1 MSVDTFARNQREHPP
16 TGDRPVWLFG
26 YGSLIWK
33 VDFPWLQRQ
42 RAHVHGWTRRLW
54 QGSHD
59 HRGTPQAPGRVAT
72 LVAETAARCAG
83 MAYQVSPATFAHLDH
98 REKNGYLRVAVAIE
112 LANGTTVD
120 GLTYIAPADNGAWL
134 GSAPTEAIVEQIHA
148 AAGPSGRNRD
158 YLLAL
163 ADALR
168 ELGADDEHVFGLE
181 RELLMHPPRNDPGAT
196 R

>member
-1 MSVDTFARNQREHPP
+1 MSVDTFARNQRDHPLAE
-16 TGDRPVWLFG
+16 DQPVWLFG

-42 RAHVHGWTRRLW
+42 PASIHGWTRRLW

-59 HRGTPQAPGRVAT
+59 HRGTPDAPGRVAT
-72 LVAETAARCAG
+72 LVAESGARCAG

-98 REKNGYLRVAVAIE
+98 REKNGYLRVPVAIE
-112 LANGTTVD
+112 LDDGATVD
-120 GLTYIAPADNGAWL
+120 GLTYIAPEDNGAWL
-134 GSAPTEAIVEQIHA
+134 GSAPIEAIAEQIGKA
-148 AAGPSGRNRD
+148 RGPSGDNRD

-168 ELGADDEHVFGLE
+168 ELAAEDEHVFSLE
-181 RELLMHPPRNDPGAT
+181 RRLLSQTPRSDPDAV